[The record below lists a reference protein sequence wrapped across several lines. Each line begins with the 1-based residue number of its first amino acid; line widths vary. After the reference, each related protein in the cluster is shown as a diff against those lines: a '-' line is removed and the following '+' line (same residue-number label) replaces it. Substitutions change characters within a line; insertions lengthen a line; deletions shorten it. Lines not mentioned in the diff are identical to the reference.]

1 MVVLV
6 IDYIGVAIRKF
17 EGYSP
22 ISIYPNR
29 PAQWFEAFELMES
42 KSRDVHIVNDPGRVQ
57 SCKLHTEAI
66 LMLWLDAG
74 SSAPQEELLNSLV
87 LERFDH
93 VQILACCA
101 SRNNRRIT
109 PG

>member
-29 PAQWFEAFELMES
+29 PAQWLETFELVEP
-42 KSRDVHIVNDPGRVQ
+42 KSRDVHIVNGPGGVQ
-57 SCKLHTEAI
+57 SCKLYSEPT

-93 VQILACCA
+93 IRILACCA
-101 SRNNRRIT
+101 ARNNSRIT
-109 PG
+109 PS